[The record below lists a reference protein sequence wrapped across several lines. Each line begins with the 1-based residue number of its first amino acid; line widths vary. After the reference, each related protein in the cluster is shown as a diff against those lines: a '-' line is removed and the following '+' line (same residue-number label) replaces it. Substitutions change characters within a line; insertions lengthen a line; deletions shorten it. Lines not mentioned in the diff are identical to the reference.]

1 MKYPETPMNLELAG
15 LMGKMKD
22 LGLGAVD
29 VTTVDLS
36 FARAELAKQYAYLNQ
51 EPIQVSEVEVGTFNF
66 EGESIRVRC
75 YLPKL
80 STDQSTWGIY
90 LHGGGWTFGDEDTH
104 DGVARAFCA
113 ASQMPLASIGYSLA
127 PGKKFPFQ
135 NKQIAHV
142 IQELVE
148 IFQSELPTS
157 SDPVKLILI
166 GDSAG
171 ANLALSVYQD
181 YLNEK
186 TRSQVVGM
194 VLYYAV
200 LSANTN
206 LDSWNRLGDGR
217 YGLSTKAMN
226 WYWDQFLENSTQKTL
241 PQVSPI
247 DSNNKVLPP
256 MWLLVGNLDPLLDD
270 TLNFAEKLKV
280 ERIAHEVHVLE
291 GYPHG
296 FLRFCKQLDGVNQI
310 IQKSGVAMQQMK
322 NGSFK

>member
-1 MKYPETPMNLELAG
+1 M
-15 LMGKMKD
+15 
-22 LGLGAVD
+22 
-29 VTTVDLS
+29 
-36 FARAELAKQYAYLNQ
+36 
-51 EPIQVSEVEVGTFNF
+51 
-66 EGESIRVRC
+66 
-75 YLPKL
+75 
-80 STDQSTWGIY
+80 
-90 LHGGGWTFGDEDTH
+90 
-104 DGVARAFCA
+104 
-113 ASQMPLASIGYSLA
+113 
-127 PGKKFPFQ
+127 
-135 NKQIAHV
+135 
-142 IQELVE
+142 
-148 IFQSELPTS
+148 
-157 SDPVKLILI
+157 I